1 MTTAESDAAE
11 TPKSEGEMLLRERRT
26 RQKNDATAL
35 ALIIV
40 SIVSAILI
48 FFYAND
54 IATVV
59 TEQSYD
65 KERTLGRI
73 QFNTAMWRLFSA
85 VVLIGALGLIT
96 FLYASGSQVFQLKAL
111 RHISGGSSSIIDLDV
126 LAKVLDTVTK
136 AAEEIKNSRFVTQ
149 EDRNIISSQIEGIVR
164 ESLPSEYLEKIDQKY
179 GGVIRNEKISIYIED
194 FMKNIKERLLRFQG
208 DLGRKAASS
217 LAWGLS
223 TAVFGLIVLAA
234 FIYSPPQGTWDN
246 PVVIFHFAARLSL
259 VAIIEVVAFFF
270 LSQYRFTLLDEK
282 YINNEISNAE
292 LRLLSIIVAAKLSSE
307 AATENALGELSRT
320 ERNFAL
326 RKGEISVFHSGAG
339 GDLLQSA
346 VIADLLRRMVP
357 SLTQTN
363 K

>member
-1 MTTAESDAAE
+1 M
-11 TPKSEGEMLLRERRT
+11 
-26 RQKNDATAL
+26 
-35 ALIIV
+35 
-40 SIVSAILI
+40 
-48 FFYAND
+48 
-54 IATVV
+54 
-59 TEQSYD
+59 
-65 KERTLGRI
+65 
-73 QFNTAMWRLFSA
+73 
-85 VVLIGALGLIT
+85 
-96 FLYASGSQVFQLKAL
+96 
-111 RHISGGSSSIIDLDV
+111 
-126 LAKVLDTVTK
+126 LDTVTK

-179 GGVIRNEKISIYIED
+179 GGVIRNEKISTYIED

-234 FIYSPPQGTWDN
+234 FIYSPQGTWDN

-307 AATENALGELSRT
+307 AAIENALGELSRT

-346 VIADLLRRMVP
+346 VIVDLLRRMVP
-357 SLTQTN
+357 SLIQTN

>member
-136 AAEEIKNSRFVTQ
+136 AAEEIK
-149 EDRNIISSQIEGIVR
+149 
-164 ESLPSEYLEKIDQKY
+164 K
-179 GGVIRNEKISIYIED
+179 
-194 FMKNIKERLLRFQG
+194 
-208 DLGRKAASS
+208 
-217 LAWGLS
+217 
-223 TAVFGLIVLAA
+223 
-234 FIYSPPQGTWDN
+234 
-246 PVVIFHFAARLSL
+246 
-259 VAIIEVVAFFF
+259 
-270 LSQYRFTLLDEK
+270 
-282 YINNEISNAE
+282 
-292 LRLLSIIVAAKLSSE
+292 
-307 AATENALGELSRT
+307 
-320 ERNFAL
+320 
-326 RKGEISVFHSGAG
+326 
-339 GDLLQSA
+339 
-346 VIADLLRRMVP
+346 
-357 SLTQTN
+357 
-363 K
+363 